1 MPLDLSQARANLE
14 AQLTDTVRISRT
26 AGQPVLDPVT
36 GEPGQTP
43 TTVVYDGPGAVLSTH
58 GQIVLGQVL
67 GQDWLSEGS
76 AWYRLVTP
84 VSAPVA
90 LLGDLVEVVTETGGL
105 AGRICRRRRHRGVH
119 GGDLPLHQADGTHH
133 HGVQR
138 HLTHGLLAASRTP
151 ARGRSAV
158 VLPHR
163 K

>member
-1 MPLDLSQARANLE
+1 MPLDLSQARADLE

-76 AWYRLVTP
+76 AWYRP

-105 AGRICRRRRHRGVH
+105 AGRIWLADDVTEASTVEICRSTRLMERI
-119 GGDLPLHQADGTHH
+119 T
-133 HGVQR
+133 
-138 HLTHGLLAASRTP
+138 TAS
-151 ARGRSAV
+151 SAI
-158 VLPHR
+158 
-163 K
+163 

>member
-1 MPLDLSQARANLE
+1 MPLDLSQARADLK

-90 LLGDLVEVVTETGGL
+90 LLGGLVEVVTETGGL
-105 AGRICRRRRHRGVH
+105 AGRIW
-119 GGDLPLHQADGTHH
+119 LADDVT
-133 HGVQR
+133 
-138 HLTHGLLAASRTP
+138 AASTVEIC
-151 ARGRSAV
+151 RSTRLMERITTASSAI
-158 VLPHR
+158 
-163 K
+163 